1 MEPTPTT
8 CKNCG
13 HSFTGS
19 YCNNCGE
26 KVYTSHDKSV
36 GHLFEE
42 GFHFITHFEGKFFTT
57 VRTMLTRPGKLSLD
71 YCNGIRKKYFK
82 PLSFFLLLVVLYL
95 LFPIAQ
101 GLNMSIGTHVQ
112 SSTYGK
118 YASEQALHLMA
129 SKHLTEAYLVEHF
142 HSASEKVS
150 KLLLILIIP
159 VMALWSWILTYK
171 KKNKLYFDHFI
182 FSTEVNSFMVLWSF
196 LLLPLITRLTYFFI
210 HLFTKQ
216 EYFSDIIFAFL
227 ATGFISIY
235 AFVAAGRFYGLA
247 VAKSILYTVLFVG
260 VYILIFQYV
269 YKFLLFV
276 ISLKLVH

>member
-1 MEPTPTT
+1 MQPSVNI
-8 CKNCG
+8 CKNCA
-13 HSFTGS
+13 HPFTGN

-26 KVYTSHDKSV
+26 KVYTHHDKSV
-36 GHLFEE
+36 AHLFEE
-42 GFHFITHFEGKFFTT
+42 GFHFITHLEGKFFTT
-57 VRTMLTRPGKLSLD
+57 VKTMLTQPGKLSLD

-101 GLNMSIGTHVQ
+101 GLNMSISAHVQ

-118 YASEQALHLMA
+118 YAKEQAIHLMI

-142 HSASEKVS
+142 HTASEKVS

-182 FSTEVNSFMVLWSF
+182 FSTEVNAFMVLWSF
-196 LLLPLITRLTYFFI
+196 LLLPLVTRFI
-210 HLFTKQ
+210 YILAHLFTKQ
-216 EYFSDIIFAFL
+216 EYFSDLLFAFL
-227 ATGFISIY
+227 AIGCISIY
-235 AFVAAGRFYGLA
+235 TFVAARRFYNM
-247 VAKSILYTVLFVG
+247 SILKSFLYTLLFVG
-260 VYILIFQYV
+260 VYIFVFQYA
-269 YKFLLFV
+269 YKFLLFI